1 MLMKAVSMGVELES
15 VWKIVVLLI
24 KTGEPYFFEKIQGAY
39 KCASIEFELIY
50 DAAEQPFKKQLIFF
64 GVVSIIKA
72 PRETCD
78 MVAKHHIEPSF

>member
-1 MLMKAVSMGVELES
+1 MQLN
-15 VWKIVVLLI
+15 
-24 KTGEPYFFEKIQGAY
+24 FFEKIQGAY

-50 DAAEQPFKKQLIFF
+50 EAGEQLFKKQLIFF

-78 MVAKHHIEPSF
+78 MVAKHHIETSF